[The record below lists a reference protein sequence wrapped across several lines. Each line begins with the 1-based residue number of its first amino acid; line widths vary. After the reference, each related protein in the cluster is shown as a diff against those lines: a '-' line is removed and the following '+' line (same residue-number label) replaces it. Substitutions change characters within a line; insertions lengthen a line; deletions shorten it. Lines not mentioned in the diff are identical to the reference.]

1 MNSSCYF
8 RLGNMA
14 MDSSAVMECAI
25 YENLG
30 YFPWGKITFID
41 KMGLV
46 HANYDFKEYTE
57 IEITIG
63 AYESSTEKSE
73 IVFKADIVSTSIR
86 SSATDR
92 SSHEI
97 DLMFIM
103 RGVSGN
109 LLSNIKSAGYQNQ
122 SSVAVLKDIC
132 KKKNITLNVSDKLQ
146 TQDNMNWMIV
156 NHNFLTA
163 INYLCDRSYVP
174 DSALI
179 YNINL
184 EGAVSLYSIKDRFLE
199 KAKATMMIS
208 PHNYRNAPLNNGE
221 LKIEN
226 TPVIYFH
233 EKQYTNQSGLTKES
247 TSVSLKEVKNN
258 SSKNKIESTTKTL
271 SPGSAT
277 RDGGENVII
286 YQPSDSPQVY
296 SKYSIA
302 PVYRKAVMASYGFTL
317 DITAE
322 NETFLRAGDVVDVVD
337 GVFDHATGKFTKTY
351 VGSGKYVVLRKG
363 YHFKRELGSGTCSF
377 QTTAQ
382 LISNSK
388 YTSKES
394 SVGA

>member
-1 MNSSCYF
+1 MDTTCYF
-8 RLGNMA
+8 RLGNLA
-14 MDSSAVMECAI
+14 MDSSSVLECAI

-41 KMGLV
+41 KMGLIQ
-46 HANYDFKEYTE
+46 ANYDFKEYTE
-57 IEITIG
+57 IEITVG
-63 AYESSTEKSE
+63 AYESKQSKSE
-73 IVFKADIVSTSIR
+73 IVFKAEIVSTSIR

-97 DLMFIM
+97 DLVFIM
-103 RGVSGN
+103 RGSNGN
-109 LLSNIKSAGYQNQ
+109 LLSNVKSVGYQNQ
-122 SSVAVLKDIC
+122 SSIAVLKDIC

-184 EGAVSLYSIKDRFLE
+184 KGEVSVYSIKDRFIE
-199 KAKATMMIS
+199 KSKAALMIS

-221 LKIEN
+221 YKVEG

-247 TSVSLKEVKNN
+247 TSVTLKEVKNN
-258 SSKNKIESTTKTL
+258 PSKNKIESTVKTL
-271 SPGSAT
+271 SPGSIS
-277 RDGGENVII
+277 RDGGENVLI

-302 PVYRKAVMASYGFTL
+302 PVYRKAVIASYGFTL

-322 NETFLRAGDVVDVVD
+322 NETYLRAGDVIDVVD

-351 VGSGKYVVLRKG
+351 LGSGKYVILRKG
-363 YHFKRELGSGTCSF
+363 YHFKREFGSGICSF
-377 QTTAQ
+377 QTTMQ

-394 SVGA
+394 TIGA